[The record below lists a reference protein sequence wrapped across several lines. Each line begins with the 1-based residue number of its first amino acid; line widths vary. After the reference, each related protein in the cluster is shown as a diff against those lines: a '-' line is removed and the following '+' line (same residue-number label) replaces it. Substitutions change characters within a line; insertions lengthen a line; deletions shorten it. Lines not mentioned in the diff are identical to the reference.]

1 MTIKQNFKL
10 TCFTMIPK
18 TSTEKQKMKADTHE
32 VESRQI
38 LKNRK
43 NLNPKQTRTIFY
55 VYELENLILFKC

>member
-1 MTIKQNFKL
+1 
-10 TCFTMIPK
+10 MIPK